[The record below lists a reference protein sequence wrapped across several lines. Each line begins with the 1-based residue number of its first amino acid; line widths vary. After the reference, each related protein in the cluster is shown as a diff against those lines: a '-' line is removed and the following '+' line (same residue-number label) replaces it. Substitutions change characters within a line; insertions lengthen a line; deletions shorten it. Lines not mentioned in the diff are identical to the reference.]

1 MGTADRIIGSAVPAG
16 TGQQRLDLYL
26 SSRFSYLSRTAWQ
39 KEIGEGRVLVNGV
52 PVVVPGKK
60 IRPGD
65 MVIYDAGEYEE
76 PLIDPRYQLIYEDK
90 EFLAVNK
97 SGNLPVH
104 PSGVFFRNTLV
115 MLLENDLGSKFF
127 PVHRLDRETSG
138 AILFGKSAEAASM
151 MQKNFGTF
159 AKSYRA
165 VVRGV
170 PCKDEFT
177 VDVPI
182 GQARKSV
189 IRKKRE
195 AYAGAPEDACTGFR
209 VISSAGESA
218 LLEAVPVTGRM
229 HQIRVHLKY
238 AGHPIIG
245 DKLYGEDESVY
256 LDYVEN
262 GLTDSVV
269 KRAGFGRC
277 ALHSYG
283 IGFVHPFTGRDIK
296 IRAALP
302 DDMVNL
308 IDVLGLNLE

>member
-39 KEIGEGRVLVNGV
+39 KEIAEGRVLVNGV
-52 PVVVPGKK
+52 PVVVPGRK

-65 MVIYDAGEYEE
+65 MVVYAAGEYDE
-76 PLIDPRYQLIYEDK
+76 PEIDPRYQLIYEDN

-115 MLLENDLGSKFF
+115 MLLENDLGAKLF

-138 AILFGKSAEAASM
+138 AILFGKSAEAASL

-159 AKSYRA
+159 EKSYRA

-170 PCKDEFT
+170 PVKKEFT

-182 GQARKSV
+182 GQARESV
-189 IRKKRE
+189 IRKKR
-195 AYAGAPEDACTGFR
+195 
-209 VISSAGESA
+209 
-218 LLEAVPVTGRM
+218 
-229 HQIRVHLKY
+229 
-238 AGHPIIG
+238 
-245 DKLYGEDESVY
+245 
-256 LDYVEN
+256 
-262 GLTDSVV
+262 
-269 KRAGFGRC
+269 
-277 ALHSYG
+277 
-283 IGFVHPFTGRDIK
+283 
-296 IRAALP
+296 
-302 DDMVNL
+302 
-308 IDVLGLNLE
+308 